1 MKVLLTGASSFTGYW
16 FAKALAERGAT
27 VIAPLR
33 SAPKSYTG
41 VRQARTKDLASFA
54 VVEPGIEFGSS
65 EFFALFDKS
74 GCDLLCHHAA
84 RVADYRSPDFDISLA
99 LQENT
104 RGFKALSER
113 VQAAGCAAVILTG
126 SVFEADEGAGTE
138 PRRAFSPY
146 GLSKTLTAQVFR
158 YWCEIGN
165 IPLGKFVI
173 PNPFGP
179 FEEPRFCAYLAKTWA
194 AGETPEVRTPLYVRD
209 NIHVSL
215 LAKAYADFAL
225 TTAKERR
232 TGRFA
237 PTQYVESQGAF
248 AQRFASEVGGRSSV
262 GCPVK
267 IGEQTDFSEPL
278 VRINTDPV
286 NSKRLGWSEASAW
299 DEVAAYYAE
308 QLKPS

>member
-33 SAPKSYTG
+33 SAPELYTG

-65 EFFALFDKS
+65 EFLALFDKS

-194 AGETPEVRTPLYVRD
+194 AGETPEVAPR
-209 NIHVSL
+209 SMCG
-215 LAKAYADFAL
+215 
-225 TTAKERR
+225 TTFMCRCLPR
-232 TGRFA
+232 PM
-237 PTQYVESQGAF
+237 PTS
-248 AQRFASEVGGRSSV
+248 R
-262 GCPVK
+262 
-267 IGEQTDFSEPL
+267 
-278 VRINTDPV
+278 
-286 NSKRLGWSEASAW
+286 
-299 DEVAAYYAE
+299 
-308 QLKPS
+308 

>member
-33 SAPKSYTG
+33 SARVELYTG

-65 EFFALFDKS
+65 EFLALFDKS

-113 VQAAGCAAVILTG
+113 VQAADARRSSSPAVFSKQTKRGDRTAA
-126 SVFEADEGAGTE
+126 SVLALWPVEDADRSGV
-138 PRRAFSPY
+138 PLLVR
-146 GLSKTLTAQVFR
+146 
-158 YWCEIGN
+158 IGN

-262 GCPVK
+262 SCPVK

-286 NSKRLGWSEASAW
+286 DFKRLGWSEASAW

-308 QLKPS
+308 QLKPL